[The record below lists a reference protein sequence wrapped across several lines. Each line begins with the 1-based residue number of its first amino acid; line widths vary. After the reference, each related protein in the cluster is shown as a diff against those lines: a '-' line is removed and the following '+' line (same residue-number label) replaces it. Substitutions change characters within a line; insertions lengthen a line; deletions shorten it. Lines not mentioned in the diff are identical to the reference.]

1 MKTTQLIL
9 TLASMSSLP
18 LFAAE
23 GEATISEQEIRAIGP
38 LPDDRVAE
46 TIRKGE
52 RNPFAEKPAA
62 VATTAED
69 GESENSKLMRVLQD
83 IEITGITKDNE
94 GHYKVLIGRNLLA
107 EGSRMPPLIEGQTSL
122 LRVSKVTEKSV
133 EISWVGDQASAT
145 PRKIVKQLT
154 VTQPLITQVIPSLAG
169 GGSGGNRGS
178 SKEESLLRIRVT
190 SKGEAYREEP
200 AEADPAAQTEQSP
213 NGVPPSIDSNHRPVV
228 PSVQRNTHRR

>member
-1 MKTTQLIL
+1 MKTTHLVL
-9 TLASMSSLP
+9 TLASLCSLS

-23 GEATISEQEIRAIGP
+23 GEATISEQEIRANGP

-62 VATTAED
+62 AAVTAED
-69 GESENSKLMRVLQD
+69 GESENAKLMRVLQD
-83 IEITGITKDNE
+83 IEISGIIKDNE
-94 GHYKVLIGRNLLA
+94 GHYKVLIGRSLLA
-107 EGSRMPPLIEGQTSL
+107 EGARMPQLIEGQTSR

-145 PRKIVKQLT
+145 PRKVVKQLT
-154 VTQPLITQVIPSLAG
+154 VTQPLITQLIPSLSG
-169 GGSGGNRGS
+169 GGSAGNRGG
-178 SKEESLLRIRVT
+178 KDESLLRIRVT

-200 AEADPAAQTEQSP
+200 AEVDPATQTEPSA